1 LNKITSP
8 ACICLGLET
17 SAYLVND
24 IERKIEGDS
33 VSICPG
39 PNMAYFNKVCSLIEM
54 VDHIYG
60 RKNIISRTDR
70 PNMFI
75 KELNLYLNYFEEKIK
90 NISNKLKAKD
100 IKFFTNFTKNLEQ
113 GIQYYNSIIKDSKS
127 QKLLSKAEYKF
138 IEVKQIL
145 NNHL

>member
-1 LNKITSP
+1 
-8 ACICLGLET
+8 
-17 SAYLVND
+17 
-24 IERKIEGDS
+24 
-33 VSICPG
+33 
-39 PNMAYFNKVCSLIEM
+39 M